1 MSNESKLSW
10 EHLDIECRCGFQ
22 SKKFTA
28 VNFVFTFIFGT
39 LLTVLF
45 FAALFPFRGSST
57 YIDMFFHGGVE
68 NRSVIPYF
76 TMLLAFWAV
85 VILLV
90 KLQKLS
96 VQRRALELKILPKN
110 PNFVLSPATAKE
122 ILDNIY
128 DKVQTPKRFLILD
141 RIERSL
147 CTSCFRC
154 IDACFPGAL
163 SVCGRV
169 VSVDE
174 VMRDLAED
182 IPFYGESGGGV
193 TVSGGEPGCQADFSA
208 EILQRCH
215 KMKIHT
221 ALETNL
227 AYSPAILKKLAVDC
241 DLIMAD
247 LKHIDSQKHC
257 AGTGCGNE
265 QVLENLRSLTVP
277 LILRTPL
284 VPGFNDD
291 RETLRSIAEF
301 AGTLNTLLY
310 YELLTYHPLGCG
322 KAQRLGMKERTKPL
336 FFTKAQTIDNLL
348 EAASETGVPLFL
360 NGRPVTK

>member
-1 MSNESKLSW
+1 
-10 EHLDIECRCGFQ
+10 
-22 SKKFTA
+22 
-28 VNFVFTFIFGT
+28 
-39 LLTVLF
+39 
-45 FAALFPFRGSST
+45 
-57 YIDMFFHGGVE
+57 
-68 NRSVIPYF
+68 
-76 TMLLAFWAV
+76 
-85 VILLV
+85 
-90 KLQKLS
+90 
-96 VQRRALELKILPKN
+96 
-110 PNFVLSPATAKE
+110 
-122 ILDNIY
+122 
-128 DKVQTPKRFLILD
+128 
-141 RIERSL
+141 
-147 CTSCFRC
+147 
-154 IDACFPGAL
+154 
-163 SVCGRV
+163 
-169 VSVDE
+169 
-174 VMRDLAED
+174 
-182 IPFYGESGGGV
+182 
-193 TVSGGEPGCQADFSA
+193 
-208 EILQRCH
+208 
-215 KMKIHT
+215 MKIHT

>member
-1 MSNESKLSW
+1 MNGIISEIQHASVHDGPGLRSVVFLKGCQMHCFWCHNPETISSCPQLAF
-10 EHLDIECRCGFQ
+10 DQ
-22 SKKFTA
+22 SKCLGCGRCLGFCEA
-28 VNFVFTFIFGT
+28 HNF
-39 LLTVLF
+39 
-45 FAALFPFRGSST
+45 SSGQ
-57 YIDMFFHGGVE
+57 H
-68 NRSVIPYF
+68 
-76 TMLLAFWAV
+76 
-85 VILLV
+85 
-90 KLQKLS
+90 
-96 VQRRALELKILPKN
+96 
-110 PNFVLSPATAKE
+110 
-122 ILDNIY
+122 
-128 DKVQTPKRFLILD
+128 

-241 DLIMAD
+241 DLIMAA

-265 QVLENLRSLTVP
+265 QVLENLRSLSVP

-291 RETLRSIAEF
+291 RETIRRIAEF
-301 AGTLNTLLY
+301 AGTLNTLQY

>member
-1 MSNESKLSW
+1 MNGIISEIQHASVHDGPGLRSVVFLKGCQMHCFWCHNPETISSCPQLAF
-10 EHLDIECRCGFQ
+10 DQ
-22 SKKFTA
+22 SKCLGCGRCLGFCEA
-28 VNFVFTFIFGT
+28 HNF
-39 LLTVLF
+39 
-45 FAALFPFRGSST
+45 SSGQ
-57 YIDMFFHGGVE
+57 H
-68 NRSVIPYF
+68 
-76 TMLLAFWAV
+76 
-85 VILLV
+85 
-90 KLQKLS
+90 
-96 VQRRALELKILPKN
+96 
-110 PNFVLSPATAKE
+110 
-122 ILDNIY
+122 
-128 DKVQTPKRFLILD
+128 

-265 QVLENLRSLTVP
+265 QVLENLRSLSVP

-291 RETLRSIAEF
+291 RETIRRIAEF
-301 AGTLNTLLY
+301 AGTLNTLQY

-336 FFTKAQTIDNLL
+336 LFTQTNTMDNLI
-348 EAASETGVPLFL
+348 EAASEIGVPLFL
-360 NGRPVTK
+360 NGRSVAR

>member
-1 MSNESKLSW
+1 MNGIISEIQHASVHDGPGLRSVVFLKGCQMHCFWCHNPETISSCPQLAF
-10 EHLDIECRCGFQ
+10 DQ
-22 SKKFTA
+22 SKCLGCGRCLGFCEA
-28 VNFVFTFIFGT
+28 HNF
-39 LLTVLF
+39 
-45 FAALFPFRGSST
+45 SSGQ
-57 YIDMFFHGGVE
+57 H
-68 NRSVIPYF
+68 
-76 TMLLAFWAV
+76 
-85 VILLV
+85 
-90 KLQKLS
+90 
-96 VQRRALELKILPKN
+96 
-110 PNFVLSPATAKE
+110 
-122 ILDNIY
+122 
-128 DKVQTPKRFLILD
+128 

-284 VPGFNDD
+284 V
-291 RETLRSIAEF
+291 SSQI
-301 AGTLNTLLY
+301 
-310 YELLTYHPLGCG
+310 
-322 KAQRLGMKERTKPL
+322 
-336 FFTKAQTIDNLL
+336 
-348 EAASETGVPLFL
+348 
-360 NGRPVTK
+360 

>member
-1 MSNESKLSW
+1 MNGIITEIQHASVHDGPGLRSVVFLKGCQMRCFWCHNPETISASPQLFFDESK
-10 EHLDIECRCGFQ
+10 CMGCGRC
-22 SKKFTA
+22 
-28 VNFVFTFIFGT
+28 
-39 LLTVLF
+39 L
-45 FAALFPFRGSST
+45 
-57 YIDMFFHGGVE
+57 GVCE
-68 NRSVIPYF
+68 
-76 TMLLAFWAV
+76 AH
-85 VILLV
+85 
-90 KLQKLS
+90 KLS
-96 VQRRALELKILPKN
+96 NGRH
-110 PNFVLSPATAKE
+110 
-122 ILDNIY
+122 
-128 DKVQTPKRFLILD
+128 
-141 RIERSL
+141 RIERAF

-154 IDACFPGAL
+154 VETCFTGAL

-193 TVSGGEPGCQADFSA
+193 TVSGGEPGCQSDFTA

-247 LKHIDSQKHC
+247 LKHIDSQKHR

-301 AGTLNTLLY
+301 AGTLNTLQY

>member
-1 MSNESKLSW
+1 MNGIISEIQHASVHDGPGLRSVVFLKGCQMHCFWCHNPETISSCPQLAF
-10 EHLDIECRCGFQ
+10 DQ
-22 SKKFTA
+22 SKCLGCGRCLGFCEA
-28 VNFVFTFIFGT
+28 HNF
-39 LLTVLF
+39 
-45 FAALFPFRGSST
+45 SSGQ
-57 YIDMFFHGGVE
+57 H
-68 NRSVIPYF
+68 
-76 TMLLAFWAV
+76 
-85 VILLV
+85 
-90 KLQKLS
+90 
-96 VQRRALELKILPKN
+96 
-110 PNFVLSPATAKE
+110 
-122 ILDNIY
+122 
-128 DKVQTPKRFLILD
+128 

-322 KAQRLGMKERTKPL
+322 KAERLGMEERAKPQ
-336 FFTKAQTIDNLL
+336 ASPTINTTDYLIK
-348 EAASETGVPLFL
+348 AASETGVPLFL
-360 NGRPVTK
+360 NGRRIVK